1 MLHELALMWLVLT
14 ASLVCILLLVMGV
27 QRLRR

>member
-1 MLHELALMWLVLT
+1 MLDDLALMWLVVT
-14 ASLVCILLLVMGV
+14 ATLVCVLLVVMGV

>member
-1 MLHELALMWLVLT
+1 MLDELALIWLVVT
-14 ASLVCILLLVMGV
+14 ATLVCVLLVVMGV

>member
-1 MLHELALMWLVLT
+1 MLHDLALMWLVVT
-14 ASLVCILLLVMGV
+14 AALMCLLLVVMGV